1 VRDIKVDQLDG
12 VLRLLEND
20 VKAAEAEEW
29 WIIVHMSD
37 LLSTAHKESILSA
50 CVGSHACVCVFCS
63 CFCVSICVSVCA
75 VCVMTT

>member
-1 VRDIKVDQLDG
+1 MRDIKVDQLDG

-37 LLSTAHKESILSA
+37 LLTTAHKESILSA
-50 CVGSHACVCVFCS
+50 CVAMLACACLFVRMYACVCAL
-63 CFCVSICVSVCA
+63 CV
-75 VCVMTT
+75 